1 MADFR
6 FFASTRAV
14 VGADQKPVA
23 DFDLPPNV
31 NTSVLREMFGQT
43 YPQARNLFLTC
54 TFLADGARVGDRL
67 LALEDF
73 DTIDVLPP
81 FAGG

>member
-1 MADFR
+1 MANLR

-14 VGADQKPVA
+14 VGTDEFPASQ
-23 DFDLPPNV
+23 FGLPAEV
-31 NTSVLREMFGQT
+31 NTALLRET
-43 YPQARNLFLTC
+43 LVAVYPQSRSLFLTC

-67 LALEDF
+67 VTLDDV

>member
-1 MADFR
+1 MANLR

-14 VGADQKPVA
+14 VGTDEVPMSE
-23 DFDLPPNV
+23 FSLPEKV
-31 NTSVLREMFGQT
+31 NTDVLRNALVDS
-43 YPQARNLFLTC
+43 YPDARNLFMTC
-54 TFLADGARVGDRL
+54 TFLADGSRVGDRL
-67 LALEDF
+67 IDPNDF

>member
-1 MADFR
+1 MAHFR

-14 VGADQKPVA
+14 VGAEHKAVS
-23 DFDLPPNV
+23 DFDLPPHV
-31 NTSVLREMFGQT
+31 NTALLRDMLVKA
-43 YPQARNLFLTC
+43 YPQARNLFMTC

-67 LALEDF
+67 LVLDDF